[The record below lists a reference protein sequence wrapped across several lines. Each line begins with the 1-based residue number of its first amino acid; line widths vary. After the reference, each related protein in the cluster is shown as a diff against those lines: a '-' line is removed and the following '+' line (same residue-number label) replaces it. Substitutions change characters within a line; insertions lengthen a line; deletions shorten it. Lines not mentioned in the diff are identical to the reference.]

1 LVSGEEIP
9 EWVQEDF
16 LADIRELGLASL
28 LSEEHLWWNG
38 SKRYLRTE
46 DALRVLNTL
55 YGEKVIQHALEDFPE
70 ETSEETFLPFSVLL
84 AQMQLFDVNPGRIL
98 SELDTDTCLPGGTC
112 WVYRAKDYSG
122 QDIAIKA
129 YKPEME
135 EEAMVSA
142 WKEQQAAKVLL
153 ENPSDDP
160 RIVRCLSM
168 TESPSQGLSFRTPDG
183 AIRHLDG
190 ETAKEYYGYQTGGTE
205 QRKLLTMRWI
215 EGKELHRFLKITKA
229 FQQLRQAAIK
239 PRELLELVQQYE
251 VFFGAETMPALISLL
266 DRHEALREDQLE
278 KVEMFLTLA
287 IVQLVAQAAEVLE
300 IFHNSGL
307 CHADI
312 KPESFKVNDQGVC
325 LFDLGNT
332 MKRFSR
338 DAVPFSMMSANTFC
352 PELFEEAI
360 FMEEI
365 SGTQTSE
372 WIVPESYKPHHDVF
386 SLAATLYF
394 LLTGKAGNYGDRE
407 VKNDVPGCPK
417 LLADIIEAAMGDPSF
432 SSFPTASSFQFAL
445 ELCGALQQENPG
457 KAVNEILKKRI
468 SQPLSADEQ
477 ERIAKHA
484 FSIHHHEDLKKEA
497 DTLQKRL
504 LNSCDEDELFQVLQR
519 LDFILLTFRESA
531 HSIEPSASLTQPDTN
546 WLMDFSDEDKDRV
559 RETVQTYLDHGMP
572 VPIHAQ
578 ENITDVKNAEVK
590 GVLRTVF
597 VLRGGI
603 SIWWDDEADEW
614 RDVES
619 EDQARVH
626 RTSRPTRTLKRLD
639 FNLKLEDDSEESF
652 DPDDLGF

>member
-1 LVSGEEIP
+1 M
-9 EWVQEDF
+9 
-16 LADIRELGLASL
+16 ADIQELVLTSL
-28 LSEEHLWWNG
+28 LTREHLWWNE

-46 DALRVLNTL
+46 DALRVLNSL
-55 YGEKVIQHALEDFPE
+55 YGEQVIQHALEDFPE
-70 ETSEETFLPFSVLL
+70 ETSEETFLPFSVLV
-84 AQMQLFDVNPGRIL
+84 AQIQLFDVDPGRIL
-98 SELDTDTCLPGGTC
+98 SELDTDVCLPGGTC
-112 WVYRAKDYSG
+112 WVYRAKDHSG

-135 EEAMVSA
+135 EEAMISA

-153 ENPSDDP
+153 ENPSEDP

-168 TESPSQGLSFRTPDG
+168 TESPVQGLSFRTPDG
-183 AIRHLDG
+183 AIRHLD
-190 ETAKEYYGYQTGGTE
+190 EKTAKECYGQETGGTA
-205 QRKLLTMRWI
+205 QRKLLTMKWI
-215 EGKELHRFLKITKA
+215 EGQELHHFLKITKA
-229 FQQLRQAAIK
+229 FQLLREGAVK

-251 VFFGAETMPALISLL
+251 VFFGPESMPALISLL
-266 DRHEALREDQLE
+266 DRHESLSEDQLE

-287 IVQLVAQAAEVLE
+287 IVKLIAQAAEVLE

-307 CHADI
+307 YHADI
-312 KPESFKVNDQGVC
+312 KSESFKVNDQGVC

-352 PELFEEAI
+352 PELFRGPI
-360 FMEEI
+360 FMEELT
-365 SGTQTSE
+365 GTQTSE

-417 LLADIIEAAMGDPSF
+417 LLVDIIEAAMGDSSF

-445 ELCGALQQENPG
+445 EVFVALQNDNPG

-497 DTLQKRL
+497 DALQKRL
-504 LNSCDEDELFQVLQR
+504 LNSCEDDGLFQVLRR
-519 LDFILLTFRESA
+519 LDFILLAFRESA
-531 HSIEPSASLTQPDTN
+531 LSVDPPASPSQPDTN
-546 WLMDFSDEDKDRV
+546 WLMDFSDEDKERV

-572 VPIHAQ
+572 VPAHVQ
-578 ENITDVKNAEVK
+578 ESITDVKNAEVK
-590 GVLRTVF
+590 GALRTIF
-597 VLRGGI
+597 VLEGGT
-603 SIWWDDEADEW
+603 SIWLDDETNEW
-614 RDVES
+614 RDVEV

-626 RTSRPTRTLKRLD
+626 RTSRPTRTLKRSD